1 MYNYSAKV
9 IKVINGDT
17 VELLINLGRNIFI
30 KETIRLYGINAP
42 EKKGLTHE
50 AGVKSMMYLDKI
62 LSTIIGGKI
71 YIQTIKDQNDKYGR
85 LLGILHY
92 SEFYNSFENSIN
104 QQMIT
109 DGYAIAAPA
118 SWK

>member
-50 AGVKSMMYLDKI
+50 AGVKSMMYLDK
-62 LSTIIGGKI
+62 LLTKI
-71 YIQTIKDQNDKYGR
+71 NNNCNIQTIKDKDDKYGR
-85 LLGILHY
+85 LLGVLFY
-92 SEFYNSFENSIN
+92 SEFYTNFEKFSQNKKVFN
-104 QQMIT
+104 VIT
-109 DGYAIAAPA
+109 SAKCNYL
-118 SWK
+118 